1 MNLYGK
7 TMIKIFALILFSF
20 SSIAFAQDT
29 LPKSEI
35 EIKLSFVPLVKQAAP
50 AVVNIY
56 AQRIIEE
63 RRSPF
68 SRDPFFRDFFRNFG
82 QLQPRVQNSLGSGV
96 ILSADGYV
104 VSNYHVVV
112 GQLI

>member
-1 MNLYGK
+1 
-7 TMIKIFALILFSF
+7 MIRIFALIFFSF
-20 SSIAFAQDT
+20 SSITFANDT
-29 LPKSEI
+29 VPQSEL

-68 SRDPFFRDFFRNFG
+68 SRDPIFRDFFRNFG

-96 ILSADGYV
+96 ILSGDGYV
-104 VSNYHVVV
+104 VSNYHVV
-112 GQLI
+112 GGLSLIHI